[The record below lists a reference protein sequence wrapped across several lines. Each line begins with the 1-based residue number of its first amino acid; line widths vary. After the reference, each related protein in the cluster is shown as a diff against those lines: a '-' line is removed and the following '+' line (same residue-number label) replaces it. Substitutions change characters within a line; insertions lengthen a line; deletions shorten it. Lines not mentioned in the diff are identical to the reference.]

1 MSLKNIQIIAI
12 DADDTLWDNEHFF
25 REAEQKFAELL
36 ADYMPEHSITRALL
50 KIEIRNLESYGYG
63 IKSFMLSMI
72 ETALHVSENTL
83 PREAIW
89 KILDIGK
96 EMLRKPVVVIDGVE
110 EALQSLKQDYRL
122 VMATKGDLRDQEK
135 KLEKSGLAHYFHHTE
150 VMSEKNEQG
159 YRKLIRH
166 LDVLPKEF
174 MMIGNSLKSDIIP
187 VLKLGGFA
195 VHIPYHITWEHERI
209 DTEIDHE
216 NFYQADKMVEVL
228 DLLG

>member
-72 ETALHVSENTL
+72 ETALYVSENTL